1 MSVAKN
7 LRLLRRIRG
16 LTLEELSEQVGISVS
31 YLSRIESGNRR
42 VTEPLLLKLSELL
55 QCDPTEILSDTPP
68 EKQIASLGFSS
79 LTFQRHNSPE
89 KVSELMSLLE
99 KVAGQ
104 LQSNTLTTQQ
114 LPIFTSHYF
123 KNAALP
129 HDDTA
134 VSSSLDGVPLNEP
147 SDWLPCPPELSQVKT
162 AFAYYVVNKEMS
174 PRYNPGDVVFVNPQK
189 PLMPGCYVLLLKNDD
204 TTQLRQFI
212 NSNGQ
217 VFIFKSHQD
226 NTEQELNIAQIKG
239 IYRVVG
245 SREFA

>member
-42 VTEPLLLKLSELL
+42 VTEPLLFKLSELL
-55 QCDPTEILSDTPP
+55 NCDPTEILSDEPP

-79 LTFQRHNSPE
+79 LSFHRKTPPE
-89 KVSELMSLLE
+89 KVSELMELLE

-104 LQSNTLTTQQ
+104 LQDNTYIHK

-123 KNAALP
+123 KNTTFP
-129 HDDTA
+129 NQETTKTE
-134 VSSSLDGVPLNEP
+134 SLDGIPLNEP
-147 SDWLPCPPELSQVKT
+147 SDWLPCPPELTQVKN
-162 AFAYYVVNKEMS
+162 AFAYYVVNDEMS
-174 PRYNPGDVVFVNPQK
+174 PRYSPGDVVFINPQK
-189 PLMPGCYVLLLKNDD
+189 PLMPGCFALLVKNDD
-204 TTQLRQFI
+204 TIHLRQFI

-217 VFIFKSHQD
+217 TFTFKSYHD
-226 NTEQELNIAQIKG
+226 SKEENLSVSDIKG
-239 IYRVVG
+239 IYRIVG